1 MIDKCL
7 RGLMPRL
14 SAIRNHKFLS
24 FASRQTFSVVN
35 HQTFGYIF
43 NSDDDAIMTRINN
56 INQIF
61 AKR

>member
-1 MIDKCL
+1 MIDKVL

-24 FASRQTFSVVN
+24 FASRQTFSVAN

-43 NSDDDAIMTRINN
+43 NSDDDAIMTRIKK
-56 INQIF
+56 INKLF
-61 AKR
+61 AQR